1 MTLWTVDLQ
10 APLSMGFSRHKY
22 SSGLPFPPPGD
33 VPDSGVEPVS
43 PTLQVDS
50 LTIEPSVKPLSSKL
64 DPGKYKEDQD
74 SLHLKGIQS
83 LKRQMGNQEY
93 PKKKKKS
100 ALFYF
105 RRWSRMWKKAELKD
119 RRGSLFLPTAPH
131 FFHTLSRTDPPGRR
145 DTSQRFRGLCSES
158 S

>member
-64 DPGKYKEDQD
+64 DPGKYKDDQD

-93 PKKKKKS
+93 PKKKKKCLVLFQEMEPDVEEGRVKGQEGVTVLAHCPPLLPYPFQDRPS
-100 ALFYF
+100 RQEGHKPTFQRAL
-105 RRWSRMWKKAELKD
+105 L
-119 RRGSLFLPTAPH
+119 
-131 FFHTLSRTDPPGRR
+131 
-145 DTSQRFRGLCSES
+145 
-158 S
+158 